1 MKTPNMERLKEESMV
16 LLSQSKPMDNNNTLE
31 NGEFHPFDSE
41 KKLQIENDEFNPLD
55 SEKKTDVVEIENG
68 GFQPFDIEKKLE
80 EGADIKSKSRVPLL
94 VAWVCVG
101 CAITFV
107 TIAVIVIVT
116 QVTGRLNSGA
126 EQLSNWRGLF
136 CFFSW

>member
-1 MKTPNMERLKEESMV
+1 
-16 LLSQSKPMDNNNTLE
+16 MDNNNTLE

-126 EQLSNWRGLF
+126 EQLSRFKG
-136 CFFSW
+136 FFSW